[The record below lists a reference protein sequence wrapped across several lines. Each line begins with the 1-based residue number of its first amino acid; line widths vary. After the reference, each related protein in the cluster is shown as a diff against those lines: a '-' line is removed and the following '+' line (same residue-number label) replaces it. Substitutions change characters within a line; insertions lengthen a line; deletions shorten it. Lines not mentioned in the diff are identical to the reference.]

1 MSNLPSEFRPP
12 RRLRVFAFDPSTG
25 RKFANRAS
33 REVTISI
40 PYEMDPVPYDQP
52 FIGPRGAYVEVVDI
66 DPASAASY
74 TPIDLNGD
82 KVRFNDGLAPTADD
96 PQFHQQMVYAVVM
109 NTIGVFEEALGRVV
123 QWAPHKYTTK
133 LKNKHGPDTTQWHE
147 DYVEKLRL
155 YPHALREPNAF
166 YNPEK
171 KALLFGYFNA
181 PATEDGPPVG
191 TTIFTCLSH
200 DIIVHETVHAILD
213 GMHPHFAENS
223 NPDMRALHE
232 AFADIVA
239 LFQMFSFPSVLEDQ
253 IAKTKG
259 DLSKQ
264 NILGELAQEFGK
276 ALGRGHALRNFLGYE
291 DEHGHWQP
299 LTPDP
304 TKFYEAEGAHAR
316 GAVLV
321 AAVFR
326 AFLTI
331 YQNRVKDLFRIASNG
346 SGVLR
351 QGEIDPDLK
360 KRLAAEAAQCA
371 RRVMRICIRA
381 MDYVPPVN
389 LDFGAYLRAIL
400 TADHDLFPDD
410 KQGYRDAF
418 LEAFAAWGIL
428 PRGLPVVSLDALVWP
443 TLTEAETDR
452 CAQILRADPEAD
464 MNALSVN
471 IPETQGHLG
480 MMLENPRLVLSQL
493 SSPLAL
499 PGDLPD
505 LNRERHAYLAAQ
517 VEQQAMGIAE
527 IISDKLLDL
536 EKMRDPNG
544 KPRRKMR
551 SHVTLS
557 TNLLQ
562 IGTFRD
568 RHLEFLASGYYKRL
582 LWLLMTTHNTARFS
596 DLIGLETSANAPAT
610 VRRSSTTGLPT
621 LHVHSVRVAKRIGQ
635 RGQLENEYVIEM
647 IQTRRGYFDPE
658 MQKLEDARKPASKDN
673 YRAHDFKYRAGVTFL
688 IDAQT
693 YEIRRLIRTPHHV
706 SDAAGLEAHRR
717 HLTGEARRPN
727 NAFFEGNTA
736 GAEAAFTDLHRSHE
750 KKDHF
755 G

>member
-1 MSNLPSEFRPP
+1 MSGFQSEFRPP
-12 RRLRVFAFDPSTG
+12 RRLRVYAFDPSTG
-25 RKFANRAS
+25 RKFANRS
-33 REVTISI
+33 TREVTISI
-40 PYEMDPVPYDQP
+40 PFEMDPKPYDKP
-52 FIGPRGAYVEVVDI
+52 FIGPSGDYVEVVDV
-66 DPASAASY
+66 DPASNASY
-74 TPIDLNGD
+74 TPIDLNAD
-82 KVRFNDGLAPTADD
+82 KVLFNDGLKPAPEN

-123 QWAPHKYTTK
+123 HWAPHKYSTV
-133 LKNKHGPDTTQWHE
+133 LKNKGEPDTINWHE
-147 DYVEKLRL
+147 DYVEKLRI

-171 KALLFGYFNA
+171 KALLFGYFQA
-181 PATEDGPPVG
+181 PVRPDGPPAG
-191 TTIFTCLSH
+191 TTVFTCLSH

-232 AFADIVA
+232 AFADIIA

-253 IAKTKG
+253 IAKTRG
-259 DLSKQ
+259 DLSRQ
-264 NILGELAQEFGK
+264 NMLGELAQEFGK
-276 ALGRGHALRNFLGYE
+276 ALGRGHALRNFLGAE
-291 DEHGHWQP
+291 DENGEWQP
-299 LTPDP
+299 LEPDP
-304 TKFYEAEGAHAR
+304 TKFYEANGAHAR

-331 YQNRVKDLFRIASNG
+331 YTNRVADLFRIASNG

-351 QGEIDPDLK
+351 QGAIDPDLK

-389 LDFGAYLRAIL
+389 LDFGAYLKAIL

-418 LEAFAAWGIL
+418 IEAFSAWGIL
-428 PRGLPVVSLDALVWP
+428 PRDLPVLSIDALLWP
-443 TLTEAETDR
+443 TLTEAETNR
-452 CAQILRADPEAD
+452 RARLTRLDPQAD
-464 MNALSVN
+464 MDVLGVN

-499 PGDLPD
+499 PDDLPD
-505 LNRERHAYLAAQ
+505 LDRERHALLASQ
-517 VEQQAMGIAE
+517 VEDQAKGIAG
-527 IISDKLLDL
+527 IINEKLLKL
-536 EKMRDPNG
+536 QEMRDPG
-544 KPRRKMR
+544 GSKRRMMR

-562 IGTFRD
+562 IGAFRD

-582 LWLLMTTHNTARFS
+582 LWLLLTTYNTERFS
-596 DLIGLETSANAPAT
+596 DLIGVCKTPDAPAT

-635 RGQLENEYVIEM
+635 RGQVEHEYVIEL
-647 IQTRRGYFDPE
+647 IQTRRGYLDPAE
-658 MQKLEDARKPASKDN
+658 QAEEDARKPDSKDN
-673 YRAHDFKYRAGVTFL
+673 YRPHDFKYRAGVTFL
-688 IDAQT
+688 IDART
-693 YEIRRLIRTPHHV
+693 YEIRRLIRTPYAV
-706 SDAAGLEAHRR
+706 DDDAGLETHRA
-717 HLTGEARRPN
+717 HLTGEERRPN
-727 NAFFEGNTA
+727 NAFFEGNSP
-736 GAEAAFTDLHRSHE
+736 GSEAAFTDLHRSEE